1 MAARIAA
8 GTRSAVQAG
17 PMTSKTE
24 AVPSLAG
31 DGRRAQARAAQP
43 GPTGKW
49 FTVAGVLMAALVR
62 TAFHVRCWLPGV
74 TVRRVKIVLA
84 GATCLLVLAS
94 AVTSHFITQ
103 RQNALRQ
110 VSRYNLAFVAGL
122 APVEVTRLEAAIVET
137 TLPGSGVGRDQ
148 VQLRLDIVRNRISLL
163 DNNEVE
169 ALTRNRADLQAVV
182 ARLRAAVD
190 AAQPLID
197 NLGHD
202 AAVGQLLK
210 LVSPLGPQ
218 LVKLAAAANAR
229 DADLVARD
237 QAHLSG
243 LHAIFSTIIAGL
255 AVCGFGL
262 IGVVTAHN
270 RLLGRAHDE
279 VHTLVRDLRE
289 RDRTLET
296 QNARFDA
303 ALNNMS
309 QALCMVDQEQRVI
322 VCNSRFLRLFDLP
335 AAAVQPGAPIEDVF
349 RNAAVAS
356 RYEREVIEAICGK
369 QRELIAAA
377 RAGNFFQE
385 NAGGQAVAVSHQ
397 PMPGNGWVATYEDIS
412 ERRRAEA
419 RIHFMAHH
427 DALTSLPNRLLFEE
441 RLGQLLKRERRADAN
456 LAVLCLDLDHF
467 KDVNDSLGHPAGDM
481 LLKQV
486 AQRALDCVRGGD
498 TVARLGGDEFAILQ
512 SSSCQPEHA
521 VALARRLVKALGAPY
536 DIDGKRVVIGAS
548 IGIAAATCDGRDVD
562 HLLKNADIALY
573 KAKGEG
579 RGTYRLFEDEM
590 DAQLQA
596 RRAMETELHE
606 AVNRHEL
613 VLFYQPLFDLAA
625 DRVTGFEALLRW
637 RHPTLG
643 MVSPARFIPVAEE
656 MGLIGRIGEWVLAQ
670 ACRDAAAWPGD
681 VTVAV
686 NLSPLQFRGDGLV
699 RAVRASLDAA
709 GLPARRLALEITES
723 ALLKDSDKVLATLHE
738 LRDCGVEI
746 ALDDFGTGYS
756 SLSYLRSFP
765 FDRIKIDQ
773 SFIREMDR
781 RPNCLAIVRS
791 VAQLAQTLG
800 MATTAEGI
808 ETPEQLDQVRQA
820 GCTQAQG
827 YYFDQPRPVS
837 EIARW
842 FGQPAQRLAL
852 ADLLNGGKMAAAAAT
867 PA

>member
-1 MAARIAA
+1 MAAWIA
-8 GTRSAVQAG
+8 G
-17 PMTSKTE
+17 
-24 AVPSLAG
+24 
-31 DGRRAQARAAQP
+31 
-43 GPTGKW
+43 
-49 FTVAGVLMAALVR
+49 AGVLTGALARAVLR
-62 TAFHVRCWLPGV
+62 LRHSLPYV
-74 TVRRVKIVLA
+74 TVRRAKAVLA
-84 GATCLLVLAS
+84 GVTCLLVLAGV
-94 AVTSHFITQ
+94 ATSYLITQ
-103 RQNALRQ
+103 RQDALRQ
-110 VSRYNLAFVAGL
+110 VSRYNLTFVASL
-122 APVEVTRLEAAIVET
+122 APVEVIRLEAAIAET
-137 TLPGSGVGRDQ
+137 ALPGSGVGRDQ

-163 DNNEVE
+163 ENSEVGDFVQY
-169 ALTRNRADLQAVV
+169 RADLQATIAQLRSVV
-182 ARLRAAVD
+182 ETV
-190 AAQPLID
+190 QPLID

-202 AAVGQLLK
+202 ATVSRLLR
-210 LVSPLGPQ
+210 LTSPLVPQ
-218 LVKLAAAANAR
+218 LMKFVAAVNSHYAELAE
-229 DADLVARD
+229 RD
-237 QAHLSG
+237 QAELG
-243 LHAIFSTIIAGL
+243 RLHVIFSGIIAGL

-270 RLLGRAHDE
+270 RLLGRAHEE
-279 VHTLVRDLRE
+279 VNTLVRHLRE
-289 RDRTLET
+289 RDQTLET

-309 QALCMVDQEQRVI
+309 QALCMVDGEQRVI
-322 VCNSRFLRLFDLP
+322 VCNSQFLKLFDLS
-335 AAAVQPGAPIEDVF
+335 AATAQPGAPVEKVF
-349 RNAAVAS
+349 RAAAS
-356 RYEREVIEAICGK
+356 RYKRAVIEAICGK
-369 QRELIAAA
+369 QRDLIAAA
-377 RAGNFFQE
+377 QAGNFFQE
-385 NAGGQAVAVSHQ
+385 ADGRAVAVSHQ

-412 ERRRAEA
+412 ERRQAEA

-441 RLGQLLKRERRADAN
+441 RLGQLLKGVRQADGT
-456 LAVLCLDLDHF
+456 LAVLCFDLDHF
-467 KDVNDSLGHPAGDM
+467 KDVNDSLGHPAGDL

-498 TVARLGGDEFAILQ
+498 IVARLGGDEFAILQ
-512 SSSCQPEHA
+512 SSACQPEHA
-521 VALARRLVKALGAPY
+521 VALARRLVKTLGAPY
-536 DIDGKRVVIGAS
+536 DLDGTRVVIGAS
-548 IGIAAATCDGRDVD
+548 VGIAVARGDGRDVD

-606 AVNRHEL
+606 ALNRHEL

-625 DRVTGFEALLRW
+625 DRVAGFEALLRW

-643 MVSPARFIPVAEE
+643 TVSPARFIPVAEE

-670 ACRDAAAWPGD
+670 ACRDAAAWPED

-686 NLSPLQFRGDGLV
+686 NLSPLQFRGGDLVGTV
-699 RAVRASLDAA
+699 RAALDAA
-709 GLPARRLALEITES
+709 GLPAQRLALEITES
-723 ALLKDSDKVLATLHE
+723 ALLKDNDKVLATLHE
-738 LRDCGVEI
+738 LRGCGVEI

-773 SFIREMDR
+773 SFVREMDR
-781 RPNCLAIVRS
+781 RPDCLAIVRS

-800 MATTAEGI
+800 MTTTAEGI

-827 YYFDQPRPVS
+827 YYFDQPKPAS

-852 ADLLNGGKMAAAAAT
+852 ADLLESRETAIAAAS

>member
-1 MAARIAA
+1 MAAR
-8 GTRSAVQAG
+8 TRSAAQAG
-17 PMTSKTE
+17 PVMSKTE
-24 AVPSLAG
+24 AAPSLVG
-31 DGRRAQARAAQP
+31 DGTHTQADPARAARP
-43 GPTGKW
+43 GRAREW
-49 FTVAGVLMAALVR
+49 FTVAGVLTAALAR
-62 TAFHVRCWLPGV
+62 AASHLRCWLPGV
-74 TVRRVKIVLA
+74 TVKRAKIVLA
-84 GATCLLVLAS
+84 GVTCLLVLAS
-94 AVTSHFITQ
+94 AATSHFITQ
-103 RQNALRQ
+103 RQSALRQ
-110 VSRYNLAFVAGL
+110 ASRYNLTFIASL
-122 APVEVTRLEAAIVET
+122 APVEVTRLEAAIVQT

-148 VQLRLDIVRNRISLL
+148 VQLRLDIVRNRINLL
-163 DNNEVE
+163 DNSE
-169 ALTRNRADLQAVV
+169 LGDFIQSQSDLKAIV
-182 ARLRAAVD
+182 ARLRSMLE

-197 NLGHD
+197 DLGHD
-202 AAVGQLLK
+202 AAARRLLQ
-210 LVSPLGPQ
+210 LVSPLIPQ
-218 LVKLAAAANAR
+218 LMRLAAAANAH
-229 DADLVARD
+229 DASLVAHD
-237 QAHLSG
+237 QAQFSR
-243 LHAIFSTIIAGL
+243 LHTIFSAIIAGL

-270 RLLGRAHDE
+270 RLLGRAHAE
-279 VHTLVRDLRE
+279 VNTLVHDLRE
-289 RDRTLET
+289 RDQTLET

-309 QALCMVDQEQRVI
+309 QALCMVDGEQRVI
-322 VCNSRFLRLFDLP
+322 VCNSQFLKLFDLS
-335 AAAVQPGAPIEDVF
+335 AATAQPGAPIENVF
-349 RNAAVAS
+349 RAAATS
-356 RYEREVIEAICGK
+356 RYEREMIEAICGK
-369 QRELIAAA
+369 QRGLIAAA

-385 NAGGQAVAVSHQ
+385 ADGRAVTVSHQ

-412 ERRRAEA
+412 ERRQAEA

-441 RLGQLLKRERRADAN
+441 RLGQFLEGERQADAS
-456 LAVLCLDLDHF
+456 LAVLCFDLDHF
-467 KDVNDSLGHPAGDM
+467 KDVNDSLGHPAGDL

-498 TVARLGGDEFAILQ
+498 VVARLGGDEFAILQ
-512 SSSCQPEHA
+512 SSARQPEHA

-536 DIDGKRVVIGAS
+536 DLDGTRVVIGVS
-548 IGIAAATCDGRDVD
+548 VGIAVATGDGRDVS

-579 RGTYRLFEDEM
+579 RGTHRLFEDEM

-606 AVNRHEL
+606 AIGRHEL

-625 DRVTGFEALLRW
+625 NRVAGFEALLRW

-643 MVSPARFIPVAEE
+643 TVSPARFIPVAED

-670 ACRDAAAWPGD
+670 ACRDAAAWPED

-686 NLSPLQFRGDGLV
+686 NLSPLQFRGGNLV

-709 GLPARRLALEITES
+709 GLPSRRLALEITES
-723 ALLKDSDKVLATLHE
+723 ALLKDNDRVLATLHE

-773 SFIREMDR
+773 SFVREMDH
-781 RPNCLAIVRS
+781 RPDCLAIVRS

-800 MATTAEGI
+800 MTTTAEGI
-808 ETPEQLDQVRQA
+808 ETLEQLDQVRQA

-827 YYFDQPRPVS
+827 YYFDQPKPVS
-837 EIARW
+837 EIDRW

-852 ADLLNGGKMAAAAAT
+852 ADLLDSRGTAIAVAGSA
-867 PA
+867 

>member
-1 MAARIAA
+1 MLKTETVSSLARKNARTRASPAATVTRPGAMAASRL
-8 GTRSAVQAG
+8 RH
-17 PMTSKTE
+17 
-24 AVPSLAG
+24 SLSYV
-31 DGRRAQARAAQP
+31 
-43 GPTGKW
+43 TG
-49 FTVAGVLMAALVR
+49 
-62 TAFHVRCWLPGV
+62 
-74 TVRRVKIVLA
+74 RRVKIVLA
-84 GATCLLVLAS
+84 GVTCLLVLAG
-94 AVTSHFITQ
+94 AATSYFITQ
-103 RQNALRQ
+103 RQDALRQ
-110 VSRYNLAFVAGL
+110 ASRYSLTFVASL
-122 APVEVTRLEAAIVET
+122 ASVEVLRLEAAIAET
-137 TLPGSGVGRDQ
+137 ALPGSGVGRDQ
-148 VQLRLDIVRNRISLL
+148 VQLRLDIVRNRVAILENSEIEDFIQHHVDAQMTVAQLRSV
-163 DNNEVE
+163 VE
-169 ALTRNRADLQAVV
+169 AV
-182 ARLRAAVD
+182 
-190 AAQPLID
+190 QPLVDDIA
-197 NLGHD
+197 NE
-202 AAVGQLLK
+202 ATVNRLLR
-210 LVSPLGPQ
+210 LTSPLIPQ
-218 LVKLAAAANAR
+218 LMKLAATVNSYYAELAE
-229 DADLVARD
+229 RD
-237 QAHLSG
+237 QAELSR
-243 LHAIFSTIIAGL
+243 LHTIFSGIIVGL

-270 RLLGRAHDE
+270 RLLRRAHAE
-279 VHTLVRDLRE
+279 VNTLVRDLRE
-289 RDRTLET
+289 RDQTLET

-309 QALCMVDQEQRVI
+309 QALCMVDGEQRVI
-322 VCNSRFLRLFDLP
+322 VCNDQFLKLFDLS
-335 AAAVQPGAPIEDVF
+335 AATAQPGAPIEDVF
-349 RNAAVAS
+349 RNAAAAS
-356 RYEREVIEAICGK
+356 RYEREVIEAIGGK

-412 ERRRAEA
+412 ERRQAEA
-419 RIHFMAHH
+419 RIQFMAHH

-441 RLGQLLKRERRADAN
+441 KLGHHLKGGRQADAG
-456 LAVLCLDLDHF
+456 LAVLCFDLDHF
-467 KDVNDSLGHPAGDM
+467 KDVNDSLGHPAGD
-481 LLKQV
+481 LLLQQV

-498 TVARLGGDEFAILQ
+498 VVARLGGDEFAILQ

-536 DIDGKRVVIGAS
+536 DLDGTRVVIGAS
-548 IGIAAATCDGRDVD
+548 VGIAVATGDGRDVS

-606 AVNRHEL
+606 AINRHEL
-613 VLFYQPLFDLAA
+613 VLLYQPLFDLAA
-625 DRVTGFEALLRW
+625 NRVAGFEALLRW

-643 MVSPARFIPVAEE
+643 TVSPALFIPVAED
-656 MGLIGRIGEWVLAQ
+656 MGLISRIGEWVLAQ
-670 ACRDAAAWPGD
+670 ACRDAAAWPED

-686 NLSPLQFRGDGLV
+686 NLSPLQFRGGSLV

-709 GLPARRLALEITES
+709 GLPSRRLALEITES
-723 ALLKDSDKVLATLHE
+723 ALLKDNDKVLATLHE

-765 FDRIKIDQ
+765 FDKIKIDQ
-773 SFIREMDR
+773 SFVREMDR
-781 RPNCLAIVRS
+781 RPDCLAIVRS

-827 YYFDQPRPVS
+827 HYFDQPKPVS
-837 EIARW
+837 EVARW

-852 ADLLNGGKMAAAAAT
+852 ADL
-867 PA
+867 

>member
-1 MAARIAA
+1 M
-8 GTRSAVQAG
+8 
-17 PMTSKTE
+17 PKTE
-24 AVPSLAG
+24 TASVLM
-31 DGRRAQARAAQP
+31 RNNKRARASPAVVAP
-43 GPTGKW
+43 RLGPVAAWIAG
-49 FTVAGVLMAALVR
+49 AGVLAGALAR
-62 TAFHVRCWLPGV
+62 ILSHLRHSLPYV
-74 TVRRVKIVLA
+74 TVRRVKAVLA
-84 GATCLLVLAS
+84 GVTCLLVLAS
-94 AVTSHFITQ
+94 AATSYFITQ

-110 VSRYNLAFVAGL
+110 VSRYNLTFVASL
-122 APVEVTRLEAAIVET
+122 APVEVTRLEAAIAEAA
-137 TLPGSGVGRDQ
+137 LPGSGVGQNQ

-163 DNNEVE
+163 SNSEVGDFIQ
-169 ALTRNRADLQAVV
+169 RHADLRATV
-182 ARLRAAVD
+182 AQLRSMVD
-190 AAQPLID
+190 AAQPLVD
-197 NLGHD
+197 DFGRD
-202 AAVGQLLK
+202 STAGQLLK
-210 LVSPLGPQ
+210 LVSPLLPQ
-218 LVKLAAAANAR
+218 LMKLAAAVNSH
-229 DADLVARD
+229 DASLAARD
-237 QAHLSG
+237 QAQLSRLHL
-243 LHAIFSTIIAGL
+243 IFSAIIAGL

-270 RLLGRAHDE
+270 RLLGRAHKE
-279 VHTLVRDLRE
+279 VNSLVRDLRE

-309 QALCMVDQEQRVI
+309 QALCMVDGEQRVI
-322 VCNSRFLRLFDLP
+322 VCNSQFLRLFDLS
-335 AAAVQPGAPIEDVF
+335 AATAQPGAPIGDVF
-349 RNAAVAS
+349 RDAAAAS
-356 RYEREVIEAICGK
+356 RYEREVIEAICGR

-377 RAGNFFQE
+377 RTGNFFQE
-385 NAGGQAVAVSHQ
+385 NADGRAVAVSHQ

-412 ERRRAEA
+412 ERRQAEA

-441 RLGQLLKRERRADAN
+441 RLGQLLKGERRADAS

-467 KDVNDSLGHPAGDM
+467 KDVNDSLGHPAGD
-481 LLKQV
+481 LLLQQV

-512 SSSCQPEHA
+512 SSPRQPEHA
-521 VALARRLVKALGAPY
+521 EALARRLVKALGAPY
-536 DIDGKRVVIGAS
+536 DIDGTRVVIGTS
-548 IGIAAATCDGRDVD
+548 VGIAVATGGGRDVD

-596 RRAMETELHE
+596 RRAMETALHE
-606 AVNRHEL
+606 AMGRHEL
-613 VLFYQPLFDLAA
+613 VLLYQPLFDLAA
-625 DRVTGFEALLRW
+625 DRLAGFEALLRW
-637 RHPTLG
+637 RHPLLG
-643 MVSPARFIPVAEE
+643 NVSPAQFIPVAED

-670 ACRDAAAWPGD
+670 ACRDAAAWPED

-686 NLSPLQFRGDGLV
+686 NLSPLQFRGGNLV
-699 RAVRASLDAA
+699 RAVRASLDAV

-723 ALLKDSDKVLATLHE
+723 ALLKDNNKVLATLHE

-773 SFIREMDR
+773 SFVREMDR
-781 RPNCLAIVRS
+781 RPDCLAIVRS

-800 MATTAEGI
+800 MTTTAEGI

-827 YYFDQPRPVS
+827 YYFDQPKPVS
-837 EIARW
+837 EIDRW
-842 FGQPAQRLAL
+842 FGQPAQRLAS
-852 ADLLNGGKMAAAAAT
+852 ADLLNGGRAAVALAS

>member
-1 MAARIAA
+1 MQGAA
-8 GTRSAVQAG
+8 QAG
-17 PMTSKTE
+17 PLMSKTK
-24 AVPSLAG
+24 AVPGFAG
-31 DGRRAQARAAQP
+31 NGKRTRADPSRGWSAATAVITAALARA
-43 GPTGKW
+43 
-49 FTVAGVLMAALVR
+49 VLHLR
-62 TAFHVRCWLPGV
+62 HRIPYV
-74 TVRRVKIVLA
+74 TVRRAKIVLA

-110 VSRYNLAFVAGL
+110 VSRYNLTFVASL
-122 APVEVTRLEAAIVET
+122 APVEVSRLETAIVET
-137 TLPGSGVGRDQ
+137 TLPGSGIGRDQ
-148 VQLRLDIVRNRISLL
+148 VQLRLDIVKNRISLL
-163 DNNEVE
+163 DNSEVGDFIQSH
-169 ALTRNRADLQAVV
+169 ADLRATV
-182 ARLRAAVD
+182 ARLRSVVE

-197 NLGHD
+197 DLGRD
-202 AAVGQLLK
+202 GAVSQLVR
-210 LVSPLGPQ
+210 LVSPLVPQ
-218 LVKLAAAANAR
+218 LIRLSAAANLH
-229 DADLVARD
+229 DADLVGRD
-237 QAHLSG
+237 QAQFSR
-243 LHAIFSTIIAGL
+243 LHMIFSAIIAGL

-262 IGVVTAHN
+262 IGVVTVHN

-279 VHTLVRDLRE
+279 VNMLVHDLRE
-289 RDRTLET
+289 RDQTLET

-309 QALCMVDQEQRVI
+309 QALCMVDGEQRVI
-322 VCNSRFLRLFDLP
+322 VCNSRFLKLFDLS
-335 AAAVQPGAPIEDVF
+335 AATAQPGAPVEDVF
-349 RNAAVAS
+349 RDAAAAS
-356 RYEREVIEAICGK
+356 RYERTVIEAICGK

-377 RAGNFFQE
+377 RAGSFFQE
-385 NAGGQAVAVSHQ
+385 NAGGRAVAVSHQ

-412 ERRRAEA
+412 ERRQAEA

-427 DALTSLPNRLLFEE
+427 DALTTLPNRLLFEE
-441 RLGQLLKRERRADAN
+441 RLGQVLKGERQADAE
-456 LAVLCLDLDHF
+456 LAVLCFDLDHF
-467 KDVNDSLGHPAGDM
+467 KAVNDSLGHPAGD
-481 LLKQV
+481 LLLQQV

-512 SSSCQPEHA
+512 SSARQPAHA

-536 DIDGKRVVIGAS
+536 DLDGTRAVIGAS
-548 IGIAAATCDGRDVD
+548 VGIAVATGDGRDVS
-562 HLLKNADIALY
+562 HLLKNADTALY

-590 DAQLQA
+590 DVQLQA
-596 RRAMETELHE
+596 RRALETELHG
-606 AVNRHEL
+606 ALGRHEL
-613 VLFYQPLFDLAA
+613 ILFYQPLFDFAA
-625 DRVTGFEALLRW
+625 NRVTGFEALLRW
-637 RHPTLG
+637 RHPILG
-643 MVSPARFIPVAEE
+643 TVSPARFIPVAEE

-670 ACRDAAAWPGD
+670 ACRDAAAWPED

-686 NLSPLQFRGDGLV
+686 NLSPLQFRGGDLV

-723 ALLKDSDKVLATLHE
+723 ALLKDNDKVLATLHE
-738 LRDCGVEI
+738 LRGCGVEI

-773 SFIREMDR
+773 SFVREMDR
-781 RPNCLAIVRS
+781 RPDCLAIVRS

-800 MATTAEGI
+800 MTTTAEGI

-827 YYFDQPRPVS
+827 YYFDQPKPVS

-842 FGQPAQRLAL
+842 FGPPAQRLAL
-852 ADLLNGGKMAAAAAT
+852 ADLLSGETAIAAAS